1 MPLIA
6 PQVRQDRQP
15 VTHKLDIRLVTL
27 LKHYA
32 EFIASSPD
40 YIVNQALFVAFSS
53 DPEFKRWRR
62 THPEDAGRI
71 QELADEQPRAE
82 AIARLHRVG
91 PTSDSGQARG
101 QARRAR
107 APQRHQVTG
116 HVRHPSRHRR

>member
-40 YIVNQALFVAFSS
+40 YIVNQALLVAFGS
-53 DPEFKRWRR
+53 DPEFKRWLGR

-91 PTSDSGQARG
+91 PAAGSGAGARS
-101 QARRAR
+101 
-107 APQRHQVTG
+107 G
-116 HVRHPSRHRR
+116 HGEPATPAVIK